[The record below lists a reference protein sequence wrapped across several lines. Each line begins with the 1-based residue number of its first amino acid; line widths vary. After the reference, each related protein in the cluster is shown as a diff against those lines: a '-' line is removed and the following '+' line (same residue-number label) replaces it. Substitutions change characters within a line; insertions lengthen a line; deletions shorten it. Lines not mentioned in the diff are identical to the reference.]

1 MNRANILFTAIIAIL
16 FLLLMLFAGQPLM
29 PEADVVQQWYNAF
42 CDPTSDQ
49 SPLYDLTWRGDLTD
63 AQLQAAVDAY
73 RVINNY
79 VNGCTAIV
87 NHNIIYFQ
95 WMPPELRDVFE
106 RIKFVA
112 VNVYPVGVEQTPNHV
127 LSIRTGVHVLYDHA
141 GKPYILPRFI
151 PDSPLGLHTTAE
163 PVALYNNDG
172 LLMGEVQ
179 LAGALMTSQ
188 QNGVE
193 HIGIPIRMSTSRAWG
208 HYWVRIYVDGVE
220 VAPDLYADVLRPD
233 QQASFLNAMGENFL
247 VGTVI
252 NGVLWFTAPH
262 PPTDIRISVEA
273 YQTLWDIR
281 ALPTTFKLPA
291 IFTLANP

>member
-1 MNRANILFTAIIAIL
+1 MNRFNILFTAIIAIL
-16 FLLLMLFAGQPLM
+16 FVLLMLFAGQPLT
-29 PEADVVQQWYNAF
+29 PEADLVQRWYNAF

-63 AQLQAAVDAY
+63 AQFQVAVDMY

-79 VNGCTAIV
+79 VNGCTAVV

-95 WMPPELRDVFE
+95 WIPPELQDGFE

-112 VNVYPVGVEQTPNHV
+112 VNVYPGGVEQTPNHV

-141 GKPYILPRFI
+141 GRAYILPRFI
-151 PDSPLGLHTTAE
+151 NTSPMGLPTTTG

-172 LLMGEVQ
+172 LPMGQVKIDGP
-179 LAGALMTSQ
+179 LINAQ

-193 HIGIPIRMSTSRAWG
+193 HIGIPISLSTSRAWG
-208 HYWVRIYVDGVE
+208 HYWVRIYADGIE
-220 VAPDLYADVLRPD
+220 VAPDLYADVLPPE
-233 QQASFLNAMGENFL
+233 QQASFLNTMGQDLLPNS
-247 VGTVI
+247 VTS
-252 NGVLWFTAPH
+252 GVVWFTAPRSF
-262 PPTDIRISVEA
+262 TDIRVSVDA
-273 YQTLWDIR
+273 SQTLWDIR